1 MNIKYMKNRRFA
13 PSKQIAV
20 RFHSHEIKTIDTG
33 VKKLKIK
40 MKDETLTRSDFIRH
54 KTLD

>member
-1 MNIKYMKNRRFA
+1 MKKTDRRFA

-33 VKKLKIK
+33 VKKLK
-40 MKDETLTRSDFIRH
+40 MKTRSDFIRH
-54 KTLD
+54 KTLA